1 MTNGEAEKIK
11 QLEQDIKY
19 WSTTAQNYLT
29 TLQSEQAE
37 NENLKELL
45 KNQSPGKVNEEAEKS
60 LIEANQKI
68 RELEQTINK
77 LKDKLQRIFLLE
89 KNYYEKHKPQPKT

>member
-60 LIEANQKI
+60 LIWHLCFLTKEVLPFRPMLQQKA
-68 RELEQTINK
+68 EL
-77 LKDKLQRIFLLE
+77 LSLQRLYLMNGQQ
-89 KNYYEKHKPQPKT
+89 KA

>member
-45 KNQSPGKVNEEAEKS
+45 KNQSPGKINEEAEKS

-68 RELEQTINK
+68 RELEQIINK

-89 KNYYEKHKPQPKT
+89 QNYYEKHKPQPKT

>member
-29 TLQSEQAE
+29 TLQREQAE

-45 KNQSPGKVNEEAEKS
+45 KKQKPGKINEEAEKS

-68 RELEQTINK
+68 RELEQIINK
-77 LKDKLQRIFLLE
+77 LNDKLFRIYNLNKE
-89 KNYYEKHKPQPKT
+89 HYQNHNKR